1 MNKDVLTTILI
12 CIFILATIFFCVYC
26 AISIKEEVK
35 FWKKEQEYF
44 KNLNKWD
51 KCTENNIGG
60 QKMTKEQSEKIQKW
74 IGEYFKT
81 SIAGSECELWGNGLL
96 KVIENADEIKKV
108 LKNE

>member
-1 MNKDVLTTILI
+1 
-12 CIFILATIFFCVYC
+12 
-26 AISIKEEVK
+26 
-35 FWKKEQEYF
+35 
-44 KNLNKWD
+44 
-51 KCTENNIGG
+51 
-60 QKMTKEQSEKIQKW
+60 MTKEQSEKIQKW